1 MTEPPMPTPEPT
13 ATSTAEPTS
22 TPEAAAAAVRE
33 VPAAERY
40 VHENLATGDVGT
52 DEYPLSPPGQT
63 DVLEREYPDAPALI
77 PHAIS
82 DFKITKD
89 QNDCSACHE
98 AGVSLGT
105 DHTATK
111 IPESH
116 FIDLVTGVRSET
128 LQGTCYHCLLCHV
141 PQSAETALR

>member
-63 DVLEREYPDAPALI
+63 DVLERV
-77 PHAIS
+77 S
-82 DFKITKD
+82 R
-89 QNDCSACHE
+89 CS
-98 AGVSLGT
+98 SS
-105 DHTATK
+105 HTACNQRFQDHQG
-111 IPESH
+111 PE
-116 FIDLVTGVRSET
+116 
-128 LQGTCYHCLLCHV
+128 
-141 PQSAETALR
+141 